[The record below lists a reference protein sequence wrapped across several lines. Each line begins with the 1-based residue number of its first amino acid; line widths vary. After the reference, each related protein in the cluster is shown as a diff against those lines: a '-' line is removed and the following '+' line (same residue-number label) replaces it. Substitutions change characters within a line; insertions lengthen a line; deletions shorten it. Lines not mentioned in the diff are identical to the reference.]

1 MPDKILLSGK
11 LRNIVERNVK
21 ERMNERSE
29 IDSILDYNI
38 KSFNPVQ
45 SFLYTMINNLKK
57 KIILF
62 DKMNK

>member
-57 KIILF
+57 KNNIV
-62 DKMNK
+62 

>member
-1 MPDKILLSGK
+1 MPDKILFSGK

>member
-1 MPDKILLSGK
+1 MPDKILFSGK

-57 KIILF
+57 K
-62 DKMNK
+62 

>member
-57 KIILF
+57 K
-62 DKMNK
+62 

>member
-1 MPDKILLSGK
+1 MPDKILFSGK

-57 KIILF
+57 KNNIV
-62 DKMNK
+62 